1 MLFVNVCRQTPVFPI
16 DFQMQI
22 ISLSAGGTVVVGD
35 IVVSPV
41 TAVIEVMRSNT
52 TLSGITGKTK

>member
-1 MLFVNVCRQTPVFPI
+1 M
-16 DFQMQI
+16 
-22 ISLSAGGTVVVGD
+22 GD

-52 TLSGITGKTK
+52 TLSGIHRFHAAVILKSKARLRWEETRK